1 MRRAGLTV
9 RRRGRGMAMVPDE
22 LAALRVTS
30 REMDVLL
37 QVAEGR
43 SNQQISERLF
53 ISRRTVESHVES
65 LMRKCSTGSRA
76 ELIVFAGA
84 AARKLFSVEPAT

>member
-9 RRRGRGMAMVPDE
+9 RRRGRGMAIVPGE
-22 LAALRVTS
+22 LAALGVTS

-43 SNQQISERLF
+43 SNQQIGQRLF
-53 ISRRTVESHVES
+53 ISPRTVESHIES
-65 LMRKCSTGSRA
+65 LMRKCSTGTRA

-84 AARKLFSVEPAT
+84 AARALSREPTT

>member
-9 RRRGRGMAMVPDE
+9 RRRGRGMAIVP
-22 LAALRVTS
+22 AALVALGVTS

-43 SNQQISERLF
+43 SNQQIGERLF
-53 ISRRTVESHVES
+53 ISPRTVESHVQS
-65 LMRKCSTGSRA
+65 LMRKCATGTRA

-84 AARKLFSVEPAT
+84 AARELHGEPTA